1 MFKFVMNIIMPILYI
16 FGGII
21 MERYTQSP
29 AAFAFYGSL
38 CVLRMVAANESID
51 KYNAENKG

>member
-1 MFKFVMNIIMPILYI
+1 MFKFLMNAIMPILYI

-29 AAFAFYGSL
+29 AALAFYGAL
-38 CVLRMVAANESID
+38 CVLCMVAANKSID
-51 KYNAENKG
+51 KHNEENKD

>member
-1 MFKFVMNIIMPILYI
+1 MFKFLMNTIMPILYI

-29 AAFAFYGSL
+29 LVFAFYGAL
-38 CVLRMVAANESID
+38 CVFCMVAANESID
-51 KYNAENKG
+51 KYNEENKD